1 MAKKGAP
8 TRKASNP
15 VCGFNVS
22 GGSPHFPSE
31 AAWEA
36 QMTEEGA
43 KKYITDHL
51 RTQLAREVPVALRA
65 FEEESKAISPA
76 TPSSGLRSAAS
87 LITT

>member
-43 KKYITDHL
+43 KKYIVNGRFKTSH
-51 RTQLAREVPVALRA
+51 
-65 FEEESKAISPA
+65 
-76 TPSSGLRSAAS
+76 
-87 LITT
+87 